1 MAGNVL
7 EAISSARPIEH
18 ASEGIYPA
26 ERRAL
31 LGASDFPSPEVLVV
45 DDDPV
50 VRSQLERL
58 YSQSGY
64 QVTTL
69 SSAEAGLR
77 RLNDDIDF
85 VITDIKLPGMDGVQ
99 FISQIHQRYPDLPVI
114 AITGYAD
121 IRTAVDVL
129 KLGACDFVTKPF
141 DLATILESTRA
152 ALESTKSVMEVRHLR
167 RWLKERFQFSE
178 MLSQTPQMHRVF
190 EQIRAAAPTER
201 PVLVEGEAGTGK
213 ELVAHAIHYH
223 SERRAGPFVTIHC
236 ADFAEDQLAIEL
248 FGSAGDEAKIGKV
261 LAAHGG
267 TMFLNGIESLSLAMQ
282 AKLLRAIEDRKILPL
297 GADQTVHVDFRVI
310 AASNLPVKA
319 ALTDGRLCVDF
330 YRCLNRVSIRLVP
343 LHERSTDIPLLVQN
357 FLQHHPIAKS
367 KRIVNV
373 SDKVLARLIAYPWP
387 GNIRELQNLLEN
399 AVLLATGRIIEDIQ
413 LPDATS
419 PAEKTPVIGSNSLR
433 QWLRQMEKHYLSQK
447 LEDLG
452 GNVGLT
458 AKSCRIG
465 VRTLSRKMRSYGLD
479 KKFYKEK
486 DIATK
491 MS

>member
-1 MAGNVL
+1 MAGNVS
-7 EAISSARPIEH
+7 EAISTTRPVDG
-18 ASEGIYPA
+18 ASEGRCPS
-26 ERRAL
+26 ERREIP
-31 LGASDFPSPEVLVV
+31 GAPDFPSPEVLVV

-58 YSQSGY
+58 YGQSGY
-64 QVTTL
+64 QVTTF

-77 RLNDDIDF
+77 RLNDDIDC

-141 DLATILESTRA
+141 DLAAILESTRA
-152 ALESTKSVMEVRHLR
+152 ALESTKNVMQVRHLR

-190 EQIRAAAPTER
+190 EQIRVAAPTDMS
-201 PVLVEGEAGTGK
+201 VLIEGEAGTGK
-213 ELVAHAIHYH
+213 EVVAHAIHYH
-223 SERRAGPFVTIHC
+223 SERRAGPFVAIHC
-236 ADFAEDQLAIEL
+236 GGFAEDQLEIEL
-248 FGSAGDEAKIGKV
+248 FGSAGDEAKASKI

-267 TMFLNGIESLSLAMQ
+267 TLFLNDIESLSLAMQ
-282 AKLLRAIEDRKILPL
+282 ARLLRVIEDRKIFPL
-297 GADQTVHVDFRVI
+297 GANQSVHVDCRII
-310 AASNLPVKA
+310 AASNLPVRP
-319 ALTDGRLCVDF
+319 ALTDGRLRVDF
-330 YRCLNRVSIRLVP
+330 YRRLNGVPIRLVP
-343 LHERSTDIPLLVQN
+343 LRERSTDIPLLVQN
-357 FLQHHPIAKS
+357 FLQHHPIARS

-373 SDKVLARLIAYPWP
+373 SDKVLAHLIAYPWP
-387 GNIRELQNLLEN
+387 GNIRELQNRLEN
-399 AVLLATGRIIEDIQ
+399 AILLATGRIIEDIQ
-413 LPDATS
+413 LPEAT
-419 PAEKTPVIGSNSLR
+419 PAPEKNPVVGSNSLR

-465 VRTLSRKMRSYGLD
+465 VRTLSRKMRTYGLD
-479 KKFYKEK
+479 RKFYK
-486 DIATK
+486 DDVATK
-491 MS
+491 MP